1 MKSTLFFILQ
11 PEFCVQIIIWG
22 KIRVSPRHYR
32 NQFFSVKKW
41 FSIVAKLL
49 MIGRN
54 GLALLVDISHCCG
67 SFGFGIFVA
76 LLHILV
82 YLWLFCLFLYI
93 CGSFCIF
100 WYICGSFA
108 YSCIFVALFVY
119 SGIFV
124 ALLGRQYW
132 LSLSDNFTIGSR
144 HTFWFSKVK
153 Y

>member
-1 MKSTLFFILQ
+1 MQIMSHKTCIKIYKLNRTKMKNTLFFILQ

-100 WYICGSFA
+100 WYICGSFGSTVLA
-108 YSCIFVALFVY
+108 QFV
-119 SGIFV
+119 
-124 ALLGRQYW
+124 W
-132 LSLSDNFTIGSR
+132 
-144 HTFWFSKVK
+144 
-153 Y
+153 

>member
-1 MKSTLFFILQ
+1 
-11 PEFCVQIIIWG
+11 
-22 KIRVSPRHYR
+22 
-32 NQFFSVKKW
+32 
-41 FSIVAKLL
+41 

-144 HTFWFSKVK
+144 HTF
-153 Y
+153 